1 MGNRG
6 FSEISEKILNSL
18 ISLNSLMSLNALNPY
33 PPLIIYL
40 FNQKSATFSLSL
52 RRYGSKN
59 GRKYVAFGRANG
71 GACGA
76 VGG

>member
-1 MGNRG
+1 
-6 FSEISEKILNSL
+6 
-18 ISLNSLMSLNALNPY
+18 MSLNALNPY